1 MELYP
6 LDPLGLARPD
16 PVDTGW
22 ARRISQGPRTVE
34 EVLRAASAAMDA
46 QDEAEAYARDPI
58 RYVAAQRRRRTLWG
72 RLFGRR

>member
-1 MELYP
+1 MELHP

-16 PVDTGW
+16 PVDSGW
-22 ARRISQGPRTVE
+22 ARRISQGPRSVE

-46 QDEAEAYARDPI
+46 EDEAEAYRRDPI
-58 RYVAAQRRRRTLWG
+58 GYITAQRARTTLWG